1 MVDRMRTAENESV
14 LMPER
19 YKLLHF
25 PLKSPE
31 MKQIGSESGPR
42 CFISR
47 SERRVRIV
55 GCEAG
60 HALSGRLVMVDRAPG
75 TAENGTNRD
84 ESGRFLS
91 QFAPDRWEMYQ
102 QRMIP

>member
-19 YKLLHF
+19 HKLLHF
-25 PLKSPE
+25 QLKSPE

-42 CFISR
+42 CFISFPDPQD
-47 SERRVRIV
+47 
-55 GCEAG
+55 GCA
-60 HALSGRLVMVDRAPG
+60 SCVMVERAPG
-75 TAENGTNRD
+75 IAGNGTNRD
-84 ESGRFLS
+84 RSGRSLS